1 MKYTFGY
8 VIVLLAFAAGCAVFG
23 PGGRAQ
29 QAASADS
36 LFEGTGQ
43 GYRGPI
49 RVLVRMEG
57 GSIAAIDI
65 VDSEEDRLVGG
76 AAMEELLDLVIA
88 YNTTDLDAVSGATE
102 SSKGFLEAVENAIMG
117 HE

>member
-1 MKYTFGY
+1 MKHVFGFTF
-8 VIVLLAFAAGCAVFG
+8 ILLVLAGCAAFG
-23 PGGRAQ
+23 RGGGAGQ
-29 QAASADS
+29 GAAAGNVY
-36 LFEGTGQ
+36 EGTGK

-49 RVLVRMEG
+49 RVLVRVER
-57 GSIAAIDI
+57 GSIAAIEI
-65 VDSEEDRLVGG
+65 IDSEEYSSVGQ
-76 AAMEELLDLVIA
+76 AAMEELLDMVII

>member
-1 MKYTFGY
+1 M
-8 VIVLLAFAAGCAVFG
+8 LLALAGCAVFG
-23 PGGRAQ
+23 RVGQEAGNVY
-29 QAASADS
+29 
-36 LFEGTGQ
+36 EGTGK

-49 RVLVRMEG
+49 RVLVRLERG
-57 GSIAAIDI
+57 NIAAIDI
-65 VDSEEDRLVGG
+65 IDSEEDRMVGQ

-88 YNTTDLDAVSGATE
+88 YNTTDLDAISGATE